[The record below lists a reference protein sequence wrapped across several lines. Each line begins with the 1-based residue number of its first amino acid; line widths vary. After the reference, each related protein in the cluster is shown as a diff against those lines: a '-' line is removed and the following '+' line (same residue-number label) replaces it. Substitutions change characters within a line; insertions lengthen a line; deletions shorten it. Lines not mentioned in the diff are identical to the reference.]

1 MDRDASIF
9 YIISCLKIILFTLL
23 FYLKW
28 SYLAPSCPLQFQP
41 LHYQTCWRITYTFCL
56 HSHLSIS
63 HQPIPIWHLS
73 HYPLKDFC
81 QGHQHSP
88 GNKSCRRSS
97 ALISPTSW
105 QYQTELLILHNLR
118 HCLLNS
124 MTSLFPVFL
133 IPSPAIIS
141 QFLIC
146 KTSKHCCH

>member
-1 MDRDASIF
+1 MSKNNFI
-9 YIISCLKIILFTLL
+9 YIIILFKVKLSCTILPPSVSAPALSNLL
-23 FYLKW
+23 KNYIYVL
-28 SYLAPSCPLQFQP
+28 SAL
-41 LHYQTCWRITYTFCL
+41 
-56 HSHLSIS
+56 SHLSIS

-88 GNKSCRRSS
+88 GNKSYRRSS

-105 QYQTELLILHNLR
+105 KYQTELLILHNLR

-124 MTSLFPVFL
+124 MISLFPVFL